1 MAYETK
7 DNEGALF
14 RARDRK
20 SDKHPEFTGNAVI
33 DGRDYWLSA
42 WVNESKKDG
51 SKYFSIKFRAKDD
64 AGQAR
69 QPAKETRNSYA
80 EAKGKPATAAP
91 TYAEEL
97 DDEIPF

>member
-51 SKYFSIKFRAKDD
+51 SKHFSIKFRAKDD
-64 AGQAR
+64 AAQGR
-69 QPAKETRNSYA
+69 QPAGDNGRRQSSYS
-80 EAKGKPATAAP
+80 
-91 TYAEEL
+91 EEL